1 MGMEDNAMMDV
12 MMAEATATLY
22 GMEHEK
28 IVTDNFDAVY
38 DLLVSSLNDDD
49 FRKRLGDLKPR
60 GKVTKGIPLKPENE
74 VLCFAKKLW
83 FSIQRTSS
91 DCRTDWYYVSVGVN
105 LREDDMN
112 LVGYNK
118 VWLARVAGGSLD
130 MIMEKVC
137 ADGFKERVCKQL
149 ADHIYKTYYEFMN
162 DMLSPDADKAKYFT
176 L

>member
-1 MGMEDNAMMDV
+1 MMDV

-28 IVTDNFDAVY
+28 IVKDNFDGLY
-38 DLLVSSLNDDD
+38 ELLVSSLKDEA
-49 FRKRLGDLKPR
+49 FCKHVESLKPR
-60 GKVTKGIPLKPENE
+60 GMVTKGISLKPEND

-83 FSIQRTSS
+83 FCIQRTSS
-91 DCRTDWYYVSVGVN
+91 DYRTDWYYVSVGVN

-162 DMLSPDADKAKYFT
+162 DILSPDADKTKYFT

>member
-1 MGMEDNAMMDV
+1 MSDNNMIDAMMT
-12 MMAEATATLY
+12 EATATLY

-28 IVTDNFDAVY
+28 IVKDNFDSLY
-38 DLLVSSLNDDD
+38 ELLVSSLKDEA
-49 FRKRLGDLKPR
+49 FRKHVESLKPR
-60 GKVTKGIPLKPENE
+60 GMVTKGIPLKPENDAI
-74 VLCFAKKLW
+74 CFAKKLW
-83 FSIQRTSS
+83 FSLQRTSS
-91 DCRTDWYYVSVGVN
+91 DYRTDWYYVSVGAN

-130 MIMEKVC
+130 MIREKVC

-162 DMLSPDADKAKYFT
+162 DMLSPDADKTKYFT

>member
-1 MGMEDNAMMDV
+1 MSMEDNAMMDV
-12 MMAEATATLY
+12 MMSEATATLY

-28 IVTDNFDAVY
+28 IVKDNFDGLY
-38 DLLVSSLNDDD
+38 ELLVSSLKDEA
-49 FRKRLGDLKPR
+49 FRKHVESLKPR
-60 GKVTKGIPLKPENE
+60 GMVTKGISLKPENE

-91 DCRTDWYYVSVGVN
+91 NYRTDWYYVSVGVN

-130 MIMEKVC
+130 IIMEKVC

-149 ADHIYKTYYEFMN
+149 ADHISKTYYEFMN
-162 DMLSPDADKAKYFT
+162 DILSPDADKTKYFT

>member
-1 MGMEDNAMMDV
+1 MEDNAMMDV
-12 MMAEATATLY
+12 MMSEATATLY

-28 IVTDNFDAVY
+28 IVKDNFDGLY
-38 DLLVSSLNDDD
+38 ELLVSSLKDEA
-49 FRKRLGDLKPR
+49 FRKHVESLKPR
-60 GKVTKGIPLKPENE
+60 GMVTKGISLKPENE

-91 DCRTDWYYVSVGVN
+91 NYRTDWYYVSVGVN

-130 MIMEKVC
+130 MIMEKIC

-162 DMLSPDADKAKYFT
+162 DILSPDADKTKYFT

>member
-28 IVTDNFDAVY
+28 IVTDNFDAMY

-49 FRKRLGDLKPR
+49 FRKRLGELKPR
-60 GKVTKGIPLKPENE
+60 GKVTKGIALKPEND

-91 DCRTDWYYVSVGVN
+91 DYRTDWYYVSVGVN

-130 MIMEKVC
+130 IIMEKVC

-149 ADHIYKTYYEFMN
+149 ADHISKTYYEFMN
-162 DMLSPDADKAKYFT
+162 DMLSPDADKTKYFT

>member
-12 MMAEATATLY
+12 MMSEATATLY
-22 GMEHEK
+22 GIEHEK
-28 IVTDNFDAVY
+28 IVKDNFDGLY
-38 DLLVSSLNDDD
+38 ELLVSSLKDEA
-49 FRKRLGDLKPR
+49 FRKHVESLKPR
-60 GKVTKGIPLKPENE
+60 GMVTKGIPLKPENDAI
-74 VLCFAKKLW
+74 CFAKKLW

-91 DCRTDWYYVSVGVN
+91 DYRTDWYYVSVGVN

-162 DMLSPDADKAKYFT
+162 DMLSPDADKKKYFT